1 MSNYLE
7 LKVPVRWD
15 AEWFARFRERM
26 AEEHIAVRWQTRY
39 HHITVAFINNDEP
52 VEELT
57 RAFDSQLNGRKAPQL
72 TFDTLDAFCAK
83 DAPMIIVNLT
93 ASHPSP
99 EFNILVDQ
107 LRESAREQGA
117 DIDSNFLLHVT
128 LGRIENTD
136 VERVKRVVSGIEVPP
151 FTLRLKE
158 AEYRYYRPMESIRSW
173 TLE

>member
-15 AEWFARFRERM
+15 AEWFARLRERM

-39 HHITVAFINNDEP
+39 HHITAAFINNDEP
-52 VEELT
+52 VEKLT
-57 RAFDSQLNGRKAPQL
+57 KVFEGMLTGRKAPQL
-72 TFDTLDAFCAK
+72 TFDTVDAFCAK
-83 DAPMIIVNLT
+83 NAPVIVVDLT

-107 LRESAREQGA
+107 LRESAHEQGA
-117 DIDSNFLLHVT
+117 DIDGNFLLHVT

-136 VERVKRVVSGIEVPP
+136 VDAVKRVVSGIKVPP
-151 FTLRLKE
+151 FALLLNE
-158 AEYRYYRPMESIRSW
+158 AEYRYYQGGSIRSW
-173 TLE
+173 TLG

>member
-15 AEWFARFRERM
+15 AEWFARLRERM

-57 RAFDSQLNGRKAPQL
+57 KVFDRMLTGRKAPQL
-72 TFDTLDAFCAK
+72 TLDTVDAFCAK
-83 DAPMIIVNLT
+83 DSPMIIVNLT
-93 ASHPSP
+93 ASHPSL

-117 DIDSNFLLHVT
+117 DIDGNFLLHVT
-128 LGRIENTD
+128 LGRIENTN

-158 AEYRYYRPMESIRSW
+158 AEYHYYRPRKSIHSW